1 MLFCATRR
9 VAGHILCVHIIP
21 TYGIFCVYT
30 TQDRGQKMLW
40 LDISQAEGEEYIS
53 NKQVQVSYVDTPY
66 NCVVCGWIMCV
77 QFEFGYSWF
86 LISECVFLHR
96 NAKRNG
102 KESSLIP
109 KKTLPTECFSHYQS
123 ESNSCMLMRICHC
136 VTLEVK
142 GR

>member
-21 TYGIFCVYT
+21 TYGVFCVYM

-53 NKQVQVSYVDTPY
+53 NNQVRVSYVDTPY
-66 NCVVCGWIMCV
+66 NRVVCGWIMCV

-96 NAKRNG
+96 NAKR
-102 KESSLIP
+102 KWKREFSDT
-109 KKTLPTECFSHYQS
+109 KKNFANISTKCFSHYQS
-123 ESNSCMLMRICHC
+123 ESKRFTYMYFCQF
-136 VTLEVK
+136 
-142 GR
+142 